1 MVVFLCSYLLVRTD
15 EQTDVLWG
23 WGVASNITKVTL
35 EVDFIASSMHEVTC
49 FVSTSN

>member
-23 WGVASNITKVTL
+23 GVASNITKVTI